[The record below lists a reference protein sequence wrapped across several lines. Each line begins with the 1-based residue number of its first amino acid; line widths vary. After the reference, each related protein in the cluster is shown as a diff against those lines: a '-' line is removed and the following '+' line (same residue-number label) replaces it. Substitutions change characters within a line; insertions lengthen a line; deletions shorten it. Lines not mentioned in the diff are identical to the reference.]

1 MQMNILIPYS
11 YKTQK
16 KTILH
21 KSSLETS
28 QSFINIWKIINSI
41 FKIINHV
48 HAHMHNSLEID
59 KGKKNVIRKHYPV
72 PNANSWGIRKKNANK
87 QNPHRN
93 INQLLKRNS
102 TWSSADK
109 TTTWRPWSRSEVS
122 ILEKLPSAT
131 WATRSI
137 SSNLENPSF
146 KIPEPSLYLVPSVL
160 SSKSLLKN
168 RLSRPWLTECGIG
181 HMFNLSTLTPSIA
194 STAWTNNN
202 TTNNTHTIFP
212 IIKNLCQRS

>member
-1 MQMNILIPYS
+1 M
-11 YKTQK
+11 
-16 KTILH
+16 
-21 KSSLETS
+21 
-28 QSFINIWKIINSI
+28 
-41 FKIINHV
+41 
-48 HAHMHNSLEID
+48 
-59 KGKKNVIRKHYPV
+59 
-72 PNANSWGIRKKNANK
+72 PNANSWGIRKEKKIPNT

-93 INQLLKRNS
+93 INRLMKRNS

-109 TTTWRPWSRSEVS
+109 TTTWRPWSRSEVW

-131 WATRSI
+131 WATRTI

-168 RLSRPWLTECGIG
+168 RFSRPWLTECGIG

-202 TTNNTHTIFP
+202 THTIFP
-212 IIKNLCQRS
+212 IIKICVKEANAQWGCTNLHNTSIW